1 MTQPAPLAGV
11 PLVRALDRG
20 LALLAAFTPEQPRR
34 GLTELAAEAGLDK
47 GTARRLL
54 QTLLLAGFVRHEGG
68 RYALATRILA
78 LAAAVETGGRLRAAA
93 AGQLRALA
101 AECRA
106 TAFLW
111 VAEEG
116 RALCLDRALVELP
129 DVEALWFA
137 VGAHASLNGGA
148 GPRVLLAWLD
158 PAAQRQAL
166 SLPLTRRTPASETD
180 PAALQRAAAAIRA
193 RGHELVQDDFVIG
206 LGGLGVPILAADG
219 RLLGA
224 LSIATLGPAFAPAR
238 PGGPPPQLEAL
249 RRAAAAI
256 AAAL

>member
-1 MTQPAPLAGV
+1 M
-11 PLVRALDRG
+11 RALDRG
-20 LALLAAFTPEQPRR
+20 LALLATFTPEQPRR
-34 GLTELAAEAGLDK
+34 TLTELAAAAALDK

-54 QTLLLAGFVRHEGG
+54 HTLLQAGFLRVEDG
-68 RYALATRILA
+68 RYSLSTRILA
-78 LAAAVETGGRLRAAA
+78 MAAAVETGGGLRAAA
-93 AGQLRALA
+93 AGHLRALA

-137 VGAHASLNGGA
+137 VGAHATLNAGA

-158 PAAQRQAL
+158 PPAQRQAL
-166 SLPLTRRTPASETD
+166 ALPLTRRTPAGETD
-180 PAALQRAAAAIRA
+180 PPALLRAAAAIRA

-206 LGGLGVPILAADG
+206 LGGLGVPVLARGGA
-219 RLLGA
+219 LLGA
-224 LSIATLGPAFAPAR
+224 LSIATLSTAFAPDR
-238 PGGPPPQLEAL
+238 PGGPPPQLAAL
-249 RRAAAAI
+249 QRAATAI

>member
-1 MTQPAPLAGV
+1 M
-11 PLVRALDRG
+11 RALDRG

-34 GLTELAAEAGLDK
+34 SLTELAAAAGLDK

-54 QTLLLAGFVRHEGG
+54 HTLLQAGFLRLEDG

-106 TAFLW
+106 TAFIW

-137 VGAHASLNGGA
+137 VGAHATLNGGA

-166 SLPLTRRTPASETD
+166 ALPLTRRTPAGETD
-180 PAALQRAAAAIRA
+180 PPALLRAAAAIRA

-206 LGGLGVPILAADG
+206 LGGLGVPILGRDG
-219 RLLGA
+219 ALLGA
-224 LSIATLGPAFAPAR
+224 LSIATLSSAFAPDAT
-238 PGGPPPQLEAL
+238 GQPPQLAAL
-249 RRAAAAI
+249 RRAAGAI